1 METALFI
8 IFSVF
13 CAIGFLYVIML
24 ISEWFVFGDRETVVR
39 AKVEVHV
46 QGGGMF
52 CAGLAR
58 GLIEFMSRIRT
69 GQGRPEIGIVDDGLT
84 DRNRQELED
93 ITDGLDFVCLEDGT
107 RCRQEVENGTGEN
120 LA

>member
-69 GQGRPEIGIVDDGLT
+69 GQGRPEIVIVDDGLT
-84 DRNRQELED
+84 DRNRQELEYIPPTTNKFFFD
-93 ITDGLDFVCLEDGT
+93 NRSTNRTWLFFL
-107 RCRQEVENGTGEN
+107 RMNK
-120 LA
+120 

>member
-8 IFSVF
+8 VFSVF

-24 ISEWFVFGDRETVVR
+24 ISEWFVFGDKETVIR
-39 AKVEVHV
+39 AEVEVHV

-58 GLIEFMSRIRT
+58 GLIEFMSRVRT
-69 GQGRPEIGIVDDGLT
+69 SQGRPEIVIVDDGLT
-84 DRNRQELED
+84 DRNRRELEF
-93 ITDGLDFVCLEDGT
+93 ITDGLEFVCLEDGG
-107 RCRQEVENGTGEN
+107 RSRQEVENGTGEH

>member
-24 ISEWFVFGDRETVVR
+24 ISEWFVFLETGETVVR

-69 GQGRPEIGIVDDGLT
+69 GQGRPEIVIVDDG
-84 DRNRQELED
+84 
-93 ITDGLDFVCLEDGT
+93 
-107 RCRQEVENGTGEN
+107 
-120 LA
+120 